1 MSEIINNTFENLI
14 EINSL
19 IDEIKENLNVKK
31 KNKKKI
37 LNLKILCSIY

>member
-31 KNKKKI
+31 KKKKKI